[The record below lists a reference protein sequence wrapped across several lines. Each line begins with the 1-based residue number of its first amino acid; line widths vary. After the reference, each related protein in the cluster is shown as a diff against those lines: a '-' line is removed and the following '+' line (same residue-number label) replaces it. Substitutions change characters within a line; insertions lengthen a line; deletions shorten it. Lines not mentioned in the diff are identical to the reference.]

1 MEHNIIINC
10 NVGVRIAQG
19 GEIFAEKNAF
29 TCHSGFMA
37 GGVLRGYF
45 KQNYMAC
52 QNQILASD
60 VPPSFVVDSN
70 N

>member
-1 MEHNIIINC
+1 
-10 NVGVRIAQG
+10 
-19 GEIFAEKNAF
+19 
-29 TCHSGFMA
+29 MA

-52 QNQILASD
+52 QNQILAND

-70 N
+70 NQNTSVTFTISDFFKVERESSVRKVQTP